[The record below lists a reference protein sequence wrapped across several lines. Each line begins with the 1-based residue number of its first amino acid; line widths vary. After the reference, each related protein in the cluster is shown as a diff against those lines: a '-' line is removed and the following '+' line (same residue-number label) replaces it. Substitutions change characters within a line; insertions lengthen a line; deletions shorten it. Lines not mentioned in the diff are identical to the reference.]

1 MEGFMDF
8 LELLVGQVGIDLGG
22 GNICVAQKRL
32 DRTQV
37 GAVYKKVGG
46 KTMAQL
52 MGVYLFWNPRGTSVE
67 GD

>member
-1 MEGFMDF
+1 MDF

-32 DRTQV
+32 NRTQI
-37 GAVYKKVGG
+37 GAVDKEIGG

-52 MGVYLFWNPRGTSVE
+52 MGVYLFGIPAARA
-67 GD
+67 